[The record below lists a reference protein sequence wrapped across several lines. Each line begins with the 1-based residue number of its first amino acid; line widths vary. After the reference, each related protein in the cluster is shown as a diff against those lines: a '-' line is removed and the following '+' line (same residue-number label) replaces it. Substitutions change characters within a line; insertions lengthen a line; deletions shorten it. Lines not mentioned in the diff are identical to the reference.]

1 MTKAADVL
9 KSLEELGKKQ
19 YLPSIGPVKGKIV
32 VDIIKKYQPKNIL
45 EIGSLYGYSAI
56 LMASVLPDVGRV
68 VAIEIDKKNADIAKK
83 NIKDAGFLNKI
94 DLLIGNA
101 LELIPRLDYKF
112 DLLFLDAAKNEYLQY
127 LNLAEEKNLIKKN
140 AIIIADNVGIFK
152 NEMLDYLEYT
162 RNSGIYKSETIETTL
177 EFAKDRDAIEVSV
190 RVV

>member
-32 VDIIKKYQPKNIL
+32 VDIIKEYQPKNIL

-56 LMASVLPDVGRV
+56 LMASVLPDMGRV

-94 DLLIGNA
+94 DLLVGNA
-101 LELIPRLDYKF
+101 LELIPKLDYKF

-127 LNLAEEKNLIKKN
+127 LNLVEEKNLIKKN
-140 AIIIADNVGIFK
+140 AIIIADNVSIFK
-152 NEMLDYLEYT
+152 NEMLDYLEYI
-162 RNSGIYKSETIETTL
+162 RNSGIYKSETIENTL
-177 EFAKDRDAIEVSV
+177 EFAKDKDAIEVSI